1 MSQSAHVSLQLLGSF
16 SAIVNGQAVPLR
28 RKTRALVAYLAT
40 MEQPQTRRH
49 LMALFCQEAN
59 APSRALAVLLSR
71 VRKQLGQSILLTSGE
86 MVQLNF
92 AAVSIDL
99 TQFLTILEEK
109 GPNPGVTQLATAVS
123 LYRAEFLAGLTL
135 DDTPEFEQWVLVQ
148 QARLRHLLERG
159 LLQLIDRLMAQ
170 DQPATALPY
179 AQQLVQQNPL
189 LEVGHARLMVL
200 YAQTGQRE
208 AALAQYEKCCAYLQ
222 AELAVAP
229 TPELQTIH
237 TQIKTGKIG
246 RPGPITLPVLPDP
259 VLAKTAD
266 FVGRDAEMSQLQ
278 AVWQATQAGSGQ
290 ILLIQAEAGAGKSRL
305 MQEFAAQLKPGQ
317 VLMGHCYESTMVLP
331 FQPWQEV
338 LAAHLAAW
346 DEAALHAL
354 PLFVQLYLA
363 RLLPAQAERLGGGTA
378 VSHPI
383 QAGELGQLLTAVFDF
398 LSRTP
403 DGSHQPRLIFI
414 DDLQWADDAS
424 LQLFST
430 IALRLAKQ
438 PILLVGAL
446 RQEEQE
452 NSPVLQTLLHDLSR
466 KSTHQLQLSLF
477 SAHTIEQLMVHLW
490 SQLPQGYRRH
500 IAQMMA
506 QATGGN
512 ALFVTELLTELSQA
526 ELLPETLP
534 VPPSVRELVNRRLQ
548 RMTLSGRQV
557 LEALAV
563 LNSPVTLPL
572 AQPVSARSEEE
583 AVAALEMGVRQG
595 LLVCDEGKRPFT
607 HQFRHD
613 LVREAVLSQISGLR
627 RELLH
632 RRAARQLELMGA
644 TAAILAYHWG
654 KAGEIDQETHYLVKA
669 GLAATAVYA
678 YEEAI
683 HHFQHAL
690 PRLAQLPEKID
701 MLCRIGECHLKLG
714 NATRAE
720 SVYQEA
726 EAMVRMAN
734 NAELTARLA
743 AALGHLY
750 LANGNYPAAKN
761 QFTRAIASS
770 KNANHLG
777 KIDVLDGLATLHLR
791 QGGYDQAIGYAQEA
805 LHLARSQKNE
815 REEARCL
822 ATVGLVLTFTGD
834 YENAFTAFNEG
845 IALAKAANNL
855 AGLAKC
861 YTNLSSMF
869 YFKGELAESLRYTER
884 AWQID
889 KQLGHQHGIAR
900 HLGNIGLVLIDMGEY
915 EQAQS
920 HIQQALA
927 MEESLGNKEGVS
939 RNIGNLALIYF
950 RQEAFATAVPY
961 IEQALALEKELQNQE
976 GISRNYANLGIMHH
990 HLGQFEQAL
999 QAYHDAW
1006 EIDILLENQTWLANM
1021 LMNMGL
1027 AYGRLGQFEMAL
1039 NCFTQALSLNLE
1051 QGLMMYSARI
1061 LGNLGRLF
1069 AWQDEWETAVAC
1081 LEKAVRLGRQLEL
1094 QADVCNDLHTLALL
1108 KFEQGHPD
1116 EALQLTIESAA
1127 IAQKVRRPTVVQV
1140 AQLLRWRCEAA
1151 IGLRTVAD
1159 VLADLTALLATTD
1172 APEEIAGIQFTICQ
1186 IDPTREALRRET
1198 AVRYRTLYEKSP
1210 NIEYRK
1216 RYHSL
1221 TQQTLPLPDIVSRPP
1236 PLLNQ
1241 PPPTIAQLLAQI

>member
-1 MSQSAHVSLQLLGSF
+1 MSQSGHISLQLLGSF
-16 SAIVNGQAVPLR
+16 SAIVDGQAAVLR

-40 MEQPQTRRH
+40 MGQPQTRRK

-71 VRKQLGQSILLTSGE
+71 VRKQLGAAVLHTQGE
-86 MVQLNF
+86 LVELNF
-92 AAVSIDL
+92 AAVTVDVAH
-99 TQFLTILEEK
+99 FLAVLEDK
-109 GPNPGVTQLATAVS
+109 GQLSGVAELETAVS

-135 DDTPEFEQWVLVQ
+135 DDAPEFDQWVLGQ
-148 QARLRHLLERG
+148 QARFRHLLERG
-159 LLQLIDRLMAQ
+159 LLRLIEQLMAQ
-170 DQPATALPY
+170 DQPGIALPY
-179 AQQLVQQNPL
+179 AQQLVQHNPL
-189 LEVGHARLMVL
+189 LEVAYARLMVL
-200 YAQTGQRE
+200 YAQTGQRD
-208 AALAQYEKCCAYLQ
+208 AALVQYEKCCAYLQ
-222 AELAVAP
+222 AELAVDP
-229 TPELQTIH
+229 TPELQTVYAQVKAG
-237 TQIKTGKIG
+237 QI
-246 RPGPITLPVLPDP
+246 GPPTPIAL
-259 VLAKTAD
+259 LATPNPLVVKTAD
-266 FVGRDAEMSQLQ
+266 FVGRNAEMSQLQ
-278 AVWQATQAGSGQ
+278 AIWQAAQAGTGQ

-305 MQEFAAQLKPGQ
+305 MQEFAALLQPEQ
-317 VLMGHCYESTMVLP
+317 VFIGHCYESTMALP

-346 DEAALHAL
+346 DDAALQAL

-398 LSRTP
+398 LSRAP
-403 DGSHQPRLIFI
+403 DGSRQPRLIFI

-466 KSTHQLQLSLF
+466 KAAHRMQLSLF
-477 SAHTIEQLMVHLW
+477 SAQTIEQLMAYLW
-490 SQLPQGYRRH
+490 PKLPLGYRLH
-500 IAQMMA
+500 VAQMVA

-512 ALFVTELLTELSQA
+512 ALFVTELLTELGQA
-526 ELLPETLP
+526 DRLPETLP

-572 AQPVSARSEEE
+572 ARQVSARSEEE
-583 AVAALEMGVRQG
+583 AVAAMEMGVQLG
-595 LLVCDEGKRPFT
+595 LLVCHEVKRPFT
-607 HQFRHD
+607 HEFRHE
-613 LVREAVLSQISGLR
+613 LVREAVLAQISGLR

-632 RRAARQLELMGA
+632 RRAAHALELTGA

-654 KAGEIDQETHYLVKA
+654 KAGEVEQETHYLVKA

-678 YEEAI
+678 HEEAI

-690 PRLAQLPEKID
+690 PRLVDLPEKFD
-701 MLCRIGECHLKLG
+701 VLCRLGESFHKLG
-714 NATRAE
+714 NVA
-720 SVYQEA
+720 QA
-726 EAMVRMAN
+726 EAVYAAAEALIQTAN
-734 NAELTARLA
+734 SPALTARLA
-743 AALGHLY
+743 AALGHLH
-750 LANGNYPAAKN
+750 LANANYPAAQE
-761 QFTRAIASS
+761 QFHRALSCFKGIEQP
-770 KNANHLG
+770 G
-777 KIDVLDGLATLHLR
+777 KVDVLDGLATLHLR
-791 QGGYDQAIGYAQEA
+791 QGSYDQAIGFAQEA
-805 LHLARSQKNE
+805 LHLARGQKNE
-815 REEARCL
+815 REAARCL
-822 ATVGLVLTFTGD
+822 ATVGLVLTFTGE
-834 YENAFTAFNEG
+834 YEKALAVFNEG
-845 IALAKAANNL
+845 IALAEAANNL
-855 AGLAKC
+855 AELAKC

-869 YFKGELAESLRYTER
+869 YYKGELAESLRYTER

-900 HLGNIGLVLIDMGEY
+900 HLGNMGLVLTDMGEY

-939 RNIGNLALIYF
+939 RNVGNLALIYY
-950 RQEAFATAVPY
+950 RQEAFATAVSY

-976 GISRNYANLGIMHH
+976 GISRNYSNLGIMYH

-999 QAYHDAW
+999 QAHHRAW
-1006 EIDILLENQTWLANM
+1006 EIEIVLENQTWLATT

-1027 AYGRLGQFEMAL
+1027 SYGRLGQFEAAFS
-1039 NCFTQALSLNLE
+1039 CYSQALSLNVE
-1051 QGLMMYSARI
+1051 QGLMVHSARI

-1069 AWQDEWETAVAC
+1069 AWQDEGETAVAC
-1081 LEKAVRLGRQLEL
+1081 LEKAVMLGRQLEL
-1094 QADVCNDLHTLALL
+1094 QADVCNDLHLLALL
-1108 KFEQGHPD
+1108 KFEQGHLP
-1116 EALQLTIESAA
+1116 EALQLTLESAA
-1127 IAQKVRRPTVVQV
+1127 IAEKVQRPTVVQA

-1151 IGLRTVAD
+1151 LGLRTIPD
-1159 VLADLTALLATTD
+1159 VLADLTALLAAAD
-1172 APEEIAGIQFTICQ
+1172 EP
-1186 IDPTREALRRET
+1186 
-1198 AVRYRTLYEKSP
+1198 
-1210 NIEYRK
+1210 
-1216 RYHSL
+1216 
-1221 TQQTLPLPDIVSRPP
+1221 
-1236 PLLNQ
+1236 
-1241 PPPTIAQLLAQI
+1241 